1 MTTVNQLKGRVLYY
15 RQTNQEAN
23 LKATLNTID
32 KVSQLKFDLYGALER
47 FWDQLNKKPAIST
60 TVPKGLPDS
69 KKHIFVVL
77 GSGSIKGG
85 KIPGKYKRRL
95 KLALKA
101 LEAYPNHKL
110 IISGGETSP
119 GYTEAGLGYDWLRT
133 QGIAANRL
141 IKEAG
146 SYSTIGNARNSMAII
161 VAKGYTSY
169 TVITDATHQRR
180 AGVLFEAARVQISE
194 KKGKNLNIVPIS
206 NLSYM
211 DSKAATKA
219 PIASESSVIAY
230 HTALLLNINSEYQAA
245 KKGTGAYPILK
256 LGSTGTW
263 VKALQK
269 KLGITADGIYGP
281 QTKAAVKKAQKSH
294 GLVVDGIAGPNT
306 LKALGV
312 SV

>member
-1 MTTVNQLKGRVLYY
+1 MATVNQLKGRVLYY
-15 RQTNQEAN
+15 RQTNRN
-23 LKATLNTID
+23 LDLATTLLQMSKAS
-32 KVSQLKFDLYGALER
+32 VLKSGLYGQLAS
-47 FWDQLNKKPAIST
+47 FWGNLNKNPNIQT
-60 TVPKGLPDS
+60 DVPKGLPDS

-85 KIPGKYKRRL
+85 RIPAKYKRRL

-101 LEAYPNHKL
+101 LKAYPDHKL

-141 IKEAG
+141 IKETS

-161 VAKGYTSY
+161 VAKKYTSY

-180 AGVLFEAARVQISE
+180 AGVLFEAARVQLSE
-194 KKGKNLNIVPIS
+194 KARKNLAINAIS

-211 DSKAATKA
+211 DSKVATKA
-219 PIASESSVIAY
+219 PTASESSVIAY

-269 KLGITADGIYGP
+269 KLGVTADGIYGP
-281 QTKAAVKKAQKSH
+281 KTQAAVKKAQKSH
-294 GLVVDGIAGPNT
+294 GLIVDGIAGPNT

>member
-32 KVSQLKFDLYGALER
+32 KVSQLKFDLYGQLAS
-47 FWDQLNKKPAIST
+47 FWGNLNKKPAIST

-69 KKHIFVVL
+69 KKHIFVIL

-180 AGVLFEAARVQISE
+180 AGVLFEAARVHISE

-269 KLGITADGIYGP
+269 KLGVTADGIYGP
-281 QTKAAVKKAQKSH
+281 QTQAAVKKAQKSH